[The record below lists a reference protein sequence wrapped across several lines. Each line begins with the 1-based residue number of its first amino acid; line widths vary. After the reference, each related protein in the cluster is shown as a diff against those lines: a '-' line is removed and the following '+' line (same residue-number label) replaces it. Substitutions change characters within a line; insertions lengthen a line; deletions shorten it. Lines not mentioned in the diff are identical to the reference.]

1 MDVSPDFFEWIK
13 VNANV
18 DPAVLRLKYA
28 GKEGTIDYSAA
39 ITQIECRRRFGRKLA
54 DTLASFPQFFFPSTL
69 AGEQASSDKLASYH
83 TSLVPEGMAIVDL
96 TAGLGIDVLHMAQ
109 RASSVVAVERNPE
122 LVEALRY
129 NAVGLKVQ
137 DVVEPICADCIDFI
151 DECIAQ
157 HRHFDMAFIDPAR
170 RSTDGGR
177 LFALADC
184 SPDVVSLLPKL
195 AQICRMLV
203 IKASPMLDIS
213 HTIASMSPLPQVV
226 SAAGTPTEC
235 KELVIIT
242 VFDAPKSDE
251 TVIEAVTMMSED
263 TVIFSFTIEQERTAK
278 PVPVIPPVKAGD
290 VVCEPFPALMK
301 AGAFKLLAERF
312 GLRGF
317 HDNTRLLFA
326 SDAKAGFPGSLW
338 RVEQVMPYSSSIIKR
353 FKSKYPAISIVTR
366 NFGMS
371 ADALRGRLGVK
382 EASGNLRLF
391 AVTDAEDRKIMIVA
405 NRI

>member
-1 MDVSPDFFEWIK
+1 MDVSPDFFEWVK

-18 DPAVLRLKYA
+18 DPAALRLKYA
-28 GKEGTIDYSAA
+28 GKEGSIDYSAA

-109 RASSVVAVERNPE
+109 RAASVVAVERNPE

-129 NAVGLKVQ
+129 NAAGLKVS
-137 DVVEPICADCIDFI
+137 DVVEPTCADCIDFI
-151 DECIAQ
+151 DECISQ

-184 SPDVVSLLPKL
+184 NPDVVSLLPKL

-213 HTIASMSPLPQVV
+213 HTIASMSPRPQIVA
-226 SAAGTPTEC
+226 AAGTATEC
-235 KELVIIT
+235 KELVIIV
-242 VFDAPKSDE
+242 VFDAPEAVE
-251 TVIEAVTMMSED
+251 TMTEAVTMLPED
-263 TVIFSFTIEQERTAK
+263 TDTFSFTIEQERAAK